1 MNIQEIKQVILKAL
15 DSINHERSEQDRFA
29 ATKDTALFGADGVL
43 DSLELVSLIVD
54 VETAISDATGKQI
67 SLTDDRAMNQSTYP
81 FGTVSLLTC
90 YIEKLL
96 SED

>member
-1 MNIQEIKQVILKAL
+1 MNIQEIKQVILNAL
-15 DSINHERSEQDRFA
+15 DAINQERLEEERFA
-29 ATKDTALFGADGVL
+29 ATEDTALFGADGVL

-54 VETAISDATGKQI
+54 VETAIADATGAQI
-67 SLTDDRAMNQSTYP
+67 SLTDDRAMNQPTYP
-81 FGTVSLLTC
+81 FGSVSLLTC

>member
-1 MNIQEIKQVILKAL
+1 MNIQEIKQVILAAL
-15 DSINHERSEQDRFA
+15 ETINQERSEVERFA
-29 ATKDTALFGADGVL
+29 ATGDTALFGAGGVL

-54 VETAISDATGKQI
+54 VETAVADVTGKQI
-67 SLTDDRAMNQSTYP
+67 SLTDDRAMNQPEYP
-81 FGTVSLLTC
+81 FGSVSLLTC